1 MAQVAYLQ
9 LVGSSAPIAKAPLSI
24 LADTFLP
31 GLERFNQL
39 TRDMRAKGI
48 TVVGA
53 DFPDNCLVIE
63 EEQAELLA
71 RAFAHEIRSVRTK
84 AGTGGRIARRT
95 ATIRGIDVV
104 WHSVLQEQEA

>member
-9 LVGSSAPIAKAPLSI
+9 LVGTSAPIVKAPLSI

-53 DFPDNCLVIE
+53 DFPYNCLVIE
-63 EEQAELLA
+63 EEQAELLSRAVDIVISRLRKKEFMEELA
-71 RAFAHEIRSVRTK
+71 RSMGNEF
-84 AGTGGRIARRT
+84 
-95 ATIRGIDVV
+95 
-104 WHSVLQEQEA
+104 VL

>member
-9 LVGSSAPIAKAPLSI
+9 LVGASAPIAKAPLSI

-63 EEQAELLA
+63 EEQAELLV
-71 RAFAHEIRSVRTK
+71 RAFAHEIRAVRSK
-84 AGTGGRIARRT
+84 AIAEGRMARHT

-104 WHSVLQEQEA
+104 WFAVVKEQDA

>member
-1 MAQVAYLQ
+1 MAQVARLY
-9 LVGSSAPIAKAPLSI
+9 LVGAAAPIVKAPLSI
-24 LADTFLP
+24 LAETFLP
-31 GLERFNQL
+31 DLERFNQL
-39 TRDMRAKGI
+39 TRDMRAMGI

-104 WHSVLQEQEA
+104 WHTVLREQRS

>member
-1 MAQVAYLQ
+1 MAQVAYLH
-9 LVGSSAPIAKAPLSI
+9 LVSAAALAPKAPLSI
-24 LADTFLP
+24 LADNFLP
-31 GLERFNQL
+31 DLEKFNQL
-39 TRDMRAKGI
+39 TRDMRAMGI

-63 EEQAELLA
+63 EEHADLLS
-71 RAFAHEIRSVRTK
+71 RAFGHEIRSVRTK

-104 WHSVLQEQEA
+104 WHSVLQEQG